1 MSPIHRSGKLLIL
14 LFFLAARL
22 SGQDA
27 QTESAELKTALQ
39 AKDYRKAARIAY
51 DDGTRAWSEGNPDL
65 AIKHLTQSM
74 TWAKRANAVHQTYHA
89 ATLLGKV
96 YFEKAD
102 FANAADYFN
111 RSAILA
117 RDLKLTEAVF
127 SNSLR
132 EGESHA
138 RLKRY
143 KKAIAPVEAA
153 LQIALEKKA
162 IGDQVTCYQYLRDY
176 YSKSGNPRKAS
187 EAANLLETLLTL
199 QEKEALARE
208 SASSLA
214 SQAQQALAEKEESIE
229 ILTAQR
235 ERLRETE
242 ASLRYTEESLKET
255 SESLKE
261 VEAQNLQRELEIS
274 LLNKESE
281 LSRLR
286 IEEQNARLENEAIV
300 RNSILVII
308 LLCASLAGVM
318 IVNYRKQVK
327 ANKKIDQQNK
337 NIKSSI
343 NYAKRIQEAMLP
355 TGEFQKAIFPES
367 FVLFKPRDVVS
378 GDFYWFSPLPD
389 SPDDLV
395 FAAIDCTGHGVPG
408 AFMSMIGFNSLN
420 NLVNH
425 GVNESGTILENLHGR
440 IRKALQQDLTG
451 NNDGMDL
458 ALCIYRQKRKVLE
471 FSGAKSPL
479 VYIQNNQLFQI
490 KGDIHPI
497 GGSRSKGDQHFKKHE
512 VAIEVPTMVYL
523 FTDGYRDQFGGTENQ
538 KFMSK
543 RFTQLLL
550 EIHQLPPNEQ
560 LDRLSKTFE
569 AWKGTNEQTDDVL
582 VIGVRLDPAS

>member
-1 MSPIHRSGKLLIL
+1 MSPIQRSGILLIL
-14 LFFLAARL
+14 LFFFVVKV
-22 SGQDA
+22 SGQT
-27 QTESAELKTALQ
+27 QTESAELKSALQ
-39 AKDYRKAARIAY
+39 AKDYGKAARIAY
-51 DDGTRAWSEGNPDL
+51 DEGTRAWSEGNLDV
-65 AIKHLTQSM
+65 AIRHLTQSM
-74 TWAKRANAVHQTYHA
+74 SWAKRSNSIPQTYHA
-89 ATLLGKV
+89 ATFLGKI
-96 YFEKAD
+96 YFERED
-102 FANAADYFN
+102 FSNAADYFN
-111 RSAILA
+111 RGATLA
-117 RDLKLTEAVF
+117 RELRLTDGVF
-127 SNSLR
+127 NNCLR

-138 RLKRY
+138 RLNRY
-143 KKAIAPVEAA
+143 KKALVPVEAA

-162 IGDQVTCYQYLRDY
+162 IDDQIICYRYLHSY
-176 YSKSGNPRKAS
+176 YLKSGNSRKAS
-187 EAANLLETLLTL
+187 EAANLLETLTTL
-199 QEKEALARE
+199 QKKEALARE

-214 SQAQQALAEKEESIE
+214 NQAQQALAEKEESLE

-242 ASLRYTEESLKET
+242 ESLRDTEESLKET

-261 VEAQNLQRELEIS
+261 VEAQNRQRELEIS

-286 IEEQNARLENEAIV
+286 IEEQNARLENEALV

-327 ANKKIDQQNK
+327 TNKKIDQQNK

-355 TGEFQKAIFPES
+355 TGEFQKVLFPES
-367 FVLFKPRDVVS
+367 FVLFKPRDLVS

-389 SPDDLV
+389 EPDDLV

-420 NLVNH
+420 NIVNH
-425 GVNESGTILENLHGR
+425 GVSESGMILENLHGR

-458 ALCIYRQKRKVLE
+458 SLCIFRRKQKVLE
-471 FSGAKSPL
+471 FAGAKSPL
-479 VYIQNNQLFQI
+479 VYIQNGKLFQV

-497 GGSRSKGDQHFKKHE
+497 GGSRSKGDQRFKKHE
-512 VAIEVPTMVYL
+512 VAIEEPTMVYL
-523 FTDGYRDQFGGTENQ
+523 FTDGFRDQFGGNENQ

-550 EIHQLPPNEQ
+550 EIHQLPPEEQ
-560 LDRLSKTFE
+560 HDKLSKTFE
-569 AWKGTNEQTDDVL
+569 AWKGSNEQTDDVL
-582 VIGVRLDPAS
+582 VIGVRLEPAS